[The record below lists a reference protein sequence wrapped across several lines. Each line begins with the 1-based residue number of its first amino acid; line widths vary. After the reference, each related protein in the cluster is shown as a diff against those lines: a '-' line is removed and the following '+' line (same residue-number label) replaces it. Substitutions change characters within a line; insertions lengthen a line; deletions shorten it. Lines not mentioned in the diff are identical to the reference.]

1 MCARVWISFGS
12 SSIRFPHRMT
22 DRGLLTGW
30 NDSKRKLP
38 RSRPISWRIG
48 PGDPRPAARPA
59 SGSRSDQLLQ
69 PVRMFLN
76 LPTRHRIDDP
86 GGKSPH
92 RPNDAVDL
100 LHELSAMFVGGG
112 SGDIEERS
120 RDIQIDAEE

>member
-1 MCARVWISFGS
+1 
-12 SSIRFPHRMT
+12 
-22 DRGLLTGW
+22 
-30 NDSKRKLP
+30 
-38 RSRPISWRIG
+38 
-48 PGDPRPAARPA
+48 
-59 SGSRSDQLLQ
+59 
-69 PVRMFLN
+69 MFLN

-120 RDIQIDAEE
+120 RDIQIDAEEGQKMILAFALEIGEIALVHVG